1 MHKFVGLV
9 LASTLLSNSVLVPL
23 VANAQ
28 TVPSSVSTS
37 SVTVESMTTAQVSS
51 VQEPASATPPSLLP
65 TNIFSVGVPSTTAD
79 SSLPASSASVSDLL
93 PASILTP
100 ATYSVTL
107 TSYNAVADQTSPTPW
122 ITASGA
128 HTNPEV
134 IAARSHGLASQLPF
148 GTIIAIMGPSSAD
161 DGPYCGYSSVSRLIG
176 YRVIADTTNAR
187 FIAPRI
193 DVQLDQ
199 NEKVNI
205 GGKLIN
211 PSVALG
217 ACTGVQI
224 QVVGYVSPQHI
235 PQTQAA
241 LAALVNN
248 SQHLAF
254 AKF

>member
-1 MHKFVGLV
+1 MHKSVALV
-9 LASTLLSNSVLVPL
+9 LGSILLSNSVLVPL

-28 TVPSSVSTS
+28 TIQNSVSTS
-37 SVTVESMTTAQVSS
+37 STNIESMTTAQVSS
-51 VQEPASATPPSLLP
+51 VQEPASATTPSLLP
-65 TNIFSVGVPSTTAD
+65 TNILMNAGSNKTASSVL
-79 SSLPASSASVSDLL
+79 SSNTLLSASVPTSLNTL
-93 PASILTP
+93 
-100 ATYSVTL
+100 SVTL
-107 TSYNAVADQTSPTPW
+107 TSYNAVPAQTSATPW
-122 ITASGA
+122 MTASGA

-161 DGPYCGYSSVSRLIG
+161 DGPYCGYSSVAHLIG

-199 NEKVNI
+199 NDKVNF
-205 GGKLIN
+205 GGRLIN

-217 ACTGVQI
+217 SCTGVQV
-224 QVVGYVSPQHI
+224 QVVGYVDPLHI
-235 PQTQAA
+235 PKTQAA

-248 SQHLAF
+248 SQHLAY

>member
-1 MHKFVGLV
+1 MHKSVSLV
-9 LASTLLSNSVLVPL
+9 LASILLSNSVLVPL

-28 TVPSSVSTS
+28 TIQNSVSTS
-37 SVTVESMTTAQVSS
+37 SANVESMTTAPVSS
-51 VQEPASATPPSLLP
+51 VQEPASATSLSLLP
-65 TNIFSVGVPSTTAD
+65 VVPMISKGTVTT
-79 SSLPASSASVSDLL
+79 SHLLSASTLIS
-93 PASILTP
+93 P

-107 TSYNAVADQTSPTPW
+107 TSYNAVPSQTSATPW
-122 ITASGA
+122 MTASGA
-128 HTNPEV
+128 HSNPEV
-134 IAARSHGLASQLPF
+134 IAARSRGLATALPF
-148 GTIIAIMGPSSAD
+148 GTIIAVMGPSSED
-161 DGPYCGYSSVSRLIG
+161 DGPYCGYDKVSHLIG

-199 NEKVNI
+199 NDKVVM
-205 GGKLIN
+205 GGHLIN

-224 QVVGYVSPQHI
+224 QVVGYVDPQHI
-235 PQTQAA
+235 PQTQAQ
-241 LAALVNN
+241 LSDLVNN

>member
-1 MHKFVGLV
+1 MHKSVGLV
-9 LASTLLSNSVLVPL
+9 LASILLSNSVLVPL

-28 TVPSSVSTS
+28 TVPTSVSTS
-37 SVTVESMTTAQVSS
+37 SVNVESMTTAQVSS
-51 VQEPASATPPSLLP
+51 VQEPASATSPSLLP
-65 TNIFSVGVPSTTAD
+65 TNMLMHAEPSSTASTVVP
-79 SSLPASSASVSDLL
+79 VNDLL

-128 HTNPEV
+128 HSNPEV
-134 IAARSHGLASQLPF
+134 IAARSRGLANALPF
-148 GTIIAIMGPSSAD
+148 GTIIAVMGPSSND
-161 DGPYCGYSSVSRLIG
+161 DGPYCGYSSVSHLIG

-199 NEKVNI
+199 NEKVDM
-205 GGKLIN
+205 GGRLIN

-224 QVVGYVSPQHI
+224 KVVGYVNPQDI

-241 LAALVNN
+241 LADLVTN
-248 SQHLAF
+248 SDNLAY

>member
-1 MHKFVGLV
+1 MHKSVGLV
-9 LASTLLSNSVLVPL
+9 LASILLSNSVLVPL

-28 TVPSSVSTS
+28 TIPDSVSTT
-37 SVTVESMTTAQVSS
+37 SVNVESMTTAQVSS

-65 TNIFSVGVPSTTAD
+65 VMPMIPKGTV
-79 SSLPASSASVSDLL
+79 SVSRLL
-93 PASILTP
+93 PASELNASPT
-100 ATYSVTL
+100 TYSVTL
-107 TSYNAVADQTSPTPW
+107 TSYNAVPSQTSPTPW

-128 HTNPEV
+128 RSNPAV
-134 IAARSHGLASQLPF
+134 IAARSHGLANQLPF

-161 DGPYCGYSSVSRLIG
+161 DGPYCGYNTVSHLIG

-199 NEKVNI
+199 NDKVDV

-224 QVVGYVSPQHI
+224 QVVGYVNPQSI
-235 PQTQAA
+235 PKTQAE

-248 SQHLAF
+248 SQNLAF